1 MAVLEFQF
9 LGKSASILFLRAV
22 TFAFRVSGLIP
33 QIQFSSRFSQ
43 SEENLDFPTLSI
55 QDNSQGI
62 KLKLKTNV
70 FAIPNLGRPLATGLL
85 ISVFLICFLLDY
97 FGMVSQEILSV
108 KLTSGP
114 FWGIFFHSFFS
125 LEIISILKI
134 FWNTI

>member
-22 TFAFRVSGLIP
+22 TFDFRVSGLIP
-33 QIQFSSRFSQ
+33 QIQFSSKFSQ

-85 ISVFLICFLLDY
+85 ISVFF
-97 FGMVSQEILSV
+97 
-108 KLTSGP
+108 
-114 FWGIFFHSFFS
+114 
-125 LEIISILKI
+125 
-134 FWNTI
+134 